1 MLYVKTRV
9 TGKDIISEYRMH
21 VYADHLSFEVSGLF
35 YRRDEDMRLKLIKA
49 SKEYQKPITEMLE
62 EWYASGEKII
72 PYAIRRLD
80 YHDFDY
86 YCDNLE
92 NTNFLL
98 DNYVTDSTFFC
109 LDEESNMVVGAVNI
123 RHYLNESLLLDG
135 GHIGDGVRPSMRRK
149 GIATKMIALAL
160 EECKKLGIY
169 NVLMVCDKDNIGS
182 AKSIQNNG
190 GVLEDEPVVDGIP
203 QQRYWIDL
211 SDSADD
217 GIEIIRHMSMEE
229 IPKCVKVIRDS
240 FQTVAD
246 EFGITQENAPRYVAF
261 ATDEGRLWYHFCQE
275 KRPVFVY
282 LIGDKIVGY
291 YSIAILNETEAEL
304 NNLAVLPEYRHRN
317 IGQNLLE
324 DCFEK
329 VKSMGRS
336 KLKIGIVEENKILR
350 KWYQNFGFEHVGTKK
365 YDFFPFT
372 CGYMEK
378 SLED

>member
-1 MLYVKTRV
+1 
-9 TGKDIISEYRMH
+9 
-21 VYADHLSFEVSGLF
+21 
-35 YRRDEDMRLKLIKA
+35 MRLKLIKA
-49 SKEYQKPITEMLE
+49 SKEYQKQITDMFE

-86 YCDNLE
+86 YCNNLE

-109 LDEESNMVVGAVNI
+109 LEEESGMVVGAVNI

-160 EECKKLGIY
+160 EECKKLGLY
-169 NVLMVCDKDNIGS
+169 KVLMVCDKDNIGS

-211 SDSADD
+211 SDAVDKNL
-217 GIEIIRHMSMEE
+217 EIIRHMSIEE
-229 IPKCVKVIRDS
+229 IPTCVKVIRDS

-246 EFGITQENAPRYVAF
+246 EFGITQEKAPRYVAF
-261 ATDEGRLWYHFCQE
+261 ATDEGRLRISSMSG
-275 KRPVFVY
+275 K
-282 LIGDKIVGY
+282 
-291 YSIAILNETEAEL
+291 ETDICL
-304 NNLAVLPEYRHRN
+304 
-317 IGQNLLE
+317 
-324 DCFEK
+324 
-329 VKSMGRS
+329 
-336 KLKIGIVEENKILR
+336 
-350 KWYQNFGFEHVGTKK
+350 
-365 YDFFPFT
+365 
-372 CGYMEK
+372 
-378 SLED
+378 